1 MSAGYVILVIKKNEK
16 YHEQAVSTDVAHGK
30 SGHFIPFIIM
40 EWTGVQLMPEYKDC
54 VEWLYDGGYKPYHW
68 VTFKEFTKE
77 EMLIYHPFW
86 PNWRK
91 DHKFHDVIWLHSKTD
106 PKQLKP

>member
-1 MSAGYVILVIKKNEK
+1 MSAGYVIWVFKKTVK

-40 EWTGVQLMPEYKDC
+40 EWIGVQSMPEYADC

-68 VTFKEFTKE
+68 VTFKEFTKKE
-77 EMLIYHPFW
+77 LLTLNPFW
-86 PNWRK
+86 KKENK
-91 DHKFHDVIWLHSKTD
+91 VHDVIWLHSKAD